1 MDRLADISRPAPT
14 SRSDA
19 NDFTRSKSSR
29 SERPE
34 HRDAVE
40 NRSDDRVNERERPER
55 SNERQER
62 FSLHLEEQQASLTP
76 AAAVEEA
83 PAEVQ
88 APSTRESEPESPDVA
103 SKADGKTPAKPTAAK
118 ADPATTLEVATEVET
133 AAVALPA
140 AQGDELEPKV
150 ATTREPI
157 APPVLLP
164 AALPVTNE
172 VQAAV
177 ATKPS
182 DLEPTLAV
190 APRVEG
196 EKLKLEVDNVAKK
209 LDAPKAEAPASQNSS
224 HSQKTERAPE
234 PVKVADTRETPAARS
249 AQEVERAADILRQ
262 IRVQITPQLSEARI
276 QLQPIELGRISIH
289 LTVED
294 GRVKTTV
301 RAEKQETLQAIQT
314 HLPELRA
321 SMRQH
326 GIEAQEFALSLG
338 FEKREP
344 RDGDKAPSPSSKKD
358 SGSPA
363 SAIERSPAL
372 HAAVAKTGVDF
383 YA

>member
-19 NDFTRSKSSR
+19 NDFTRSKSTR

-34 HRDAVE
+34 RRDEVE
-40 NRSDDRVNERERPER
+40 SRSEDRVNERERPER
-55 SNERQER
+55 SNEKQER

-76 AAAVEEA
+76 AAAMEEA
-83 PAEVQ
+83 SAEAQ
-88 APSTRESEPESPDVA
+88 TQSTRESEPESPDVA
-103 SKADGKTPAKPTAAK
+103 SKADGKTQAKPTTAK
-118 ADPATTLEVATEVET
+118 ADPAPSLEVATEVET
-133 AAVALPA
+133 AAVALPGA
-140 AQGDELEPKV
+140 NGDEPEPK
-150 ATTREPI
+150 AAKTREPI

-172 VQAAV
+172 TQAAV

-190 APRVEG
+190 APRVEL
-196 EKLKLEVDNVAKK
+196 EKPKLELDNAAKK
-209 LDAPKAEAPASQNSS
+209 LDAPKVEAPTNQSSSQG
-224 HSQKTERAPE
+224 QKTEAALQPA
-234 PVKVADTRETPAARS
+234 KVAETRETPAARS

-276 QLQPIELGRISIH
+276 HLQPIELGRISIH
-289 LTVED
+289 LTVEE

-326 GIEAQEFALSLG
+326 GIDAQEFTLSLG

-344 RDGDKAPSPSSKKD
+344 RDGDKAPSHSGKKD
-358 SGSPA
+358 SGSPV

-372 HAAVAKTGVDF
+372 HAALAKTGVDF